1 MMSDRFKEREGEMQR
16 ALSALTVFVL
26 LCVSAVGGVVPTVE
40 ARVIL
45 NGSYAFTTFRSCTV
59 LNGTQFLL
67 DSSGAPTIIP
77 AGAGV
82 FRQNAVDSGVI
93 TFNVDGTGTSVG
105 RSKTMN
111 ISALPSSTT
120 PSGSIMSISE
130 FKVPFTYA
138 IDADNTVDI
147 SFGVVHF
154 DVVDGGG
161 TGNSGTVSARN
172 AQVQIGNGA

>member
-1 MMSDRFKEREGEMQR
+1 
-16 ALSALTVFVL
+16 
-26 LCVSAVGGVVPTVE
+26 
-40 ARVIL
+40 
-45 NGSYAFTTFRSCTV
+45 
-59 LNGTQFLL
+59 
-67 DSSGAPTIIP
+67 
-77 AGAGV
+77 V

-161 TGNSGTVSARN
+161 TGNSGPVSARN
-172 AQVQIGNGA
+172 AKVQIGNGAITIVGAPATEIEQETVVNNILNDGTLTQYRICVRSGPDVRK